1 MPRLVTADHPSETD
15 LLDLAAGRE
24 SGEATAAAKRHV
36 AAGCRLCARRLG
48 DLEHLVSAVKEE
60 RAFDAILEG
69 EGEAVPE
76 LPRQA
81 MGRTLP
87 FVNAKANSRTSVD
100 DIYRLSQAA
109 EKPAELIVDAA
120 RKGADELAAAM
131 RALDGKP
138 YRGFALLY
146 AAQKADKLV
155 AEDPNKTFALAKVL
169 FDEAESL
176 PPANPRERIS
186 IPAPRQ
192 AVQAEA
198 ALLESQAQLQK
209 GEAKAAREAV
219 KPARGFFA
227 ESGDLGFG
235 AALCDYYEGSAAS
248 FQRDYSLAERLL
260 KRSLAVFSEFGQAN
274 LSGRA
279 EAALG
284 TLLGNRGDFERSLPH
299 FDRALAAL
307 DAESEAQRFTMVYNN
322 RATTL
327 MRLGRFDEARA
338 TFAKALNLARR
349 NGQASHVF
357 FIRTGLAEL
366 DFYRGKYQRA
376 HQAFLEI
383 MRESNPLASERL
395 LLLAQLFAAECLAR
409 LGNFGSMCRDVESLR
424 KNRKESPFGPS
435 PALGELF
442 MCLDQ
447 GMLDADLIAHV
458 REYLQDEENGVKR
471 AYRPLRLVG

>member
-1 MPRLVTADHPSETD
+1 M
-15 LLDLAAGRE
+15 
-24 SGEATAAAKRHV
+24 KRDDV
-36 AAGCRLCARRLG
+36 
-48 DLEHLVSAVKEE
+48 
-60 RAFDAILEG
+60 FDAILEA
-69 EGEAVPE
+69 EVVPE
-76 LPRQA
+76 LPGQA

-87 FVNAKANSRTSVD
+87 FVNAKATAKANAHTSVD

-109 EKPAELIVDAA
+109 EKPAELIVNAA
-120 RKGADELAAAM
+120 RAGADELAAAM
-131 RALDGKP
+131 RSLDGQP
-138 YRGFALLY
+138 HRGFALLY
-146 AAQKADKLV
+146 AAQKSDKLV
-155 AEDPNKTFALAKVL
+155 AEDPSKTLALAKQL
-169 FDEAESL
+169 FAEAESL
-176 PPANPRERIS
+176 PPANSRERIS
-186 IPAPRQ
+186 TPAPRQ

-198 ALLESQAQLQK
+198 ALLESQALLQK
-209 GEAKAAREAV
+209 GEAEAARIAIR
-219 KPARGFFA
+219 PAREFFR

-248 FQRDYSLAERLL
+248 FERDYALAEKLL
-260 KRSLAVFSEFGQAN
+260 KRALAVFSEFGQGN

-299 FDRALAAL
+299 FDRALVAL
-307 DAESEAQRFTMVYNN
+307 DAESEPQRCTMVHNN

-349 NGQASHVF
+349 NNQASHVF

-366 DFYRGKYQRA
+366 DFYRGRYQRA
-376 HQAFLEI
+376 LRAFLEI
-383 MRESNPLASERL
+383 MQESNPLASERL
-395 LLLAQLFAAECLAR
+395 LLLAQLFAAECQAR
-409 LGNFGSMCRDVESLR
+409 LGNFGSMCREIESLR
-424 KNRKESPFGPS
+424 KDRKESPFGPS

-471 AYRPLRLVG
+471 SYRPMRLVG